1 MIALLEAMRRHVA
14 AGLGQGGAVE
24 AETGRVLAALDS
36 ARPWSAAPVPPS
48 SHPSL
53 RALTAFEGGDRIL
66 DGQFLPLAAQ
76 LPWRY
81 GYDPRPDAPG
91 LEDSMAW
98 AELIGPKA
106 PILSD
111 AVGFGLTLIGPRTHY
126 RPHRHPAVELY
137 AVIAG
142 TAIWTA
148 DGIAAPKPPGSFI
161 LHPENVVHAMQTG
174 DEPLLAV
181 YSWTGDIVSP
191 SVWE

>member
-14 AGLGQGGAVE
+14 AGLGQGGAVG
-24 AETGRVLAALDS
+24 AEIARVLAALDS
-36 ARPWSAAPVPPS
+36 ARPWSAASVPPS
-48 SHPSL
+48 LHPSL
-53 RALTAFEGGDRIL
+53 RALAAFGDKDAIL
-66 DGQFLPLAAQ
+66 DGCFLPRAAH

-81 GYDPRPDAPG
+81 GYESRPDAPG
-91 LEDSMAW
+91 LEDRMAW

-106 PILSD
+106 PIVSN
-111 AVGFGLTLIGPRTHY
+111 AVGFGLTLIGPWTYY

-137 AVIAG
+137 AVVAG
-142 TAIWTA
+142 TAFWTA
-148 DGIAAPKPPGSFI
+148 DGITDLRPPGSFI
-161 LHPENVVHAMQTG
+161 LHPENVVHAMQTK